1 MTEVVDDDYSRADH
15 TNWPMGHVDPL
26 LGERRLTLE
35 PLIYSACKPVAL
47 GSRPQPHVELRQ
59 RIDEE
64 EKEEKPDREK
74 IIAQQKRIIQ
84 LKDLQQVKEEVSKII
99 HGEQMMQRERNAR
112 STMTMSIMIQ
122 SLKMIDLFEEKC
134 EYIDSLDSIVVKT
147 TEMGVKLGEREGFK
161 AGLEGENEVLRKEI
175 SKLQSSL
182 HNTREATNNKVRQQG
197 KMLDDMKTMKENYTS
212 MYKIAEGAKMK
223 MGVLKNAM
231 SEAEKSMESS
241 IGEMPSMEGC

>member
-1 MTEVVDDDYSRADH
+1 MEVVDDDYSRADH
-15 TNWPMGHVDPL
+15 TNWPMGHVAPL
-26 LGERRLTLE
+26 EGDRRLTLE

-47 GSRPQPHVELRQ
+47 GNRPQPHVELRQ
-59 RIDEE
+59 KIDEE

-112 STMTMSIMIQ
+112 STMTTSIMIQ

-134 EYIDSLDSIVVKT
+134 EYIDSLDRIVVKT
-147 TEMGVKLGEREGFK
+147 TEMGVKLDEREGFK
-161 AGLEGENEVLRKEI
+161 SGLEGENEVLRKEI
-175 SKLQSSL
+175 SKLQSTL

-197 KMLDDMKTMKENYTS
+197 KMLDDMKNMKENYTS
-212 MYKIAEGAKMK
+212 MMKIAEGAKMK

-241 IGEMPSMEGC
+241 IGEMPSIDQL